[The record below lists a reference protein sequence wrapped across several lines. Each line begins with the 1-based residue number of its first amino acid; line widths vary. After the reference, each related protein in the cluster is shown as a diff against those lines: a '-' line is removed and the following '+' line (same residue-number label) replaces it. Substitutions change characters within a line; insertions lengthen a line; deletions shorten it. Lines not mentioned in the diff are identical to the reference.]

1 MEFHN
6 RTDIKQHLLILLT
19 LSVLLFYF
27 QKKRTISY
35 PNATEIRRNPN
46 YYTLYCVGL
55 NTCFATLLPLSALIF
70 FNCMTLRALRILGNA
85 AVIATSAPEQDGTI

>member
-1 MEFHN
+1 MY
-6 RTDIKQHLLILLT
+6 
-19 LSVLLFYF
+19 FYFIF

-35 PNATEIRRNPN
+35 PNATEIRRNPS

-85 AVIATSAPEQDGTI
+85 AVIATSAPEQDGAI